1 MFCTFQTYSWIATNT
16 CHPGVDIYCSPGLS
30 WFLFGFWL
38 ISANKFK
45 MCFQP
50 PINLS
55 CELLEIPAIFPVLP
69 KTCEKPV
76 KKREIDY
83 QLCFQKGQG
92 QRKKL
97 FLKLQLTVDLF
108 KDSYRYGR
116 NTPKLIFE
124 A

>member
-1 MFCTFQTYSWIATNT
+1 
-16 CHPGVDIYCSPGLS
+16 
-30 WFLFGFWL
+30 
-38 ISANKFK
+38 

-55 CELLEIPAIFPVLP
+55 CELLEIPAIFPVLL
-69 KTCEKPV
+69 KNSGKPV
-76 KKREIDY
+76 KKKEIDY

-124 A
+124 HLKGLIFAPHPPNFENLYNF